1 MHDRHEVRPRPRD
14 RIVATACD
22 LFHQY
27 GIRSIGV
34 DAIAEAAGTNKMTL
48 YRHFG
53 SKDDLI
59 VACLQKAA
67 NEAEAIWSELEAGY
81 PDDPL
86 AQLRAWIR
94 RAADCVIKDGRGC
107 DMVNAAVELTDPGH
121 PARRVIE
128 AFKSSFRDRLTRL
141 CGAAGA
147 GNAELLADTLLLLL
161 EGARV
166 SRQSVGSEGPS
177 RRFVHMAEAII
188 ETFTRS
194 SGKPR
199 IDAAAPLPLGGV

>member
-1 MHDRHEVRPRPRD
+1 MRDNPEVRARPHD

-59 VACLQKAA
+59 VACLQKVA
-67 NEAEAIWSELEAGY
+67 NDAEAIWTGIEAAY
-81 PDDPL
+81 PGDPRG
-86 AQLRAWIR
+86 QLRTWVR
-94 RAADCVIKDGRGC
+94 RAADCVIADGRGC

-128 AFKSSFRDRLTRL
+128 EFKASYQDRLAKL

-147 GNAELLADTLLLLL
+147 VNAELLADTLLLLL

-166 SRQSVGSEGPS
+166 SRQSVGTEGPS
-177 RRFVHMAEAII
+177 RRFVQMSEAII
-188 ETFTRS
+188 ETFTRGS
-194 SGKPR
+194 ETR
-199 IDAAAPLPLGGV
+199 QADPLTPIHTACG